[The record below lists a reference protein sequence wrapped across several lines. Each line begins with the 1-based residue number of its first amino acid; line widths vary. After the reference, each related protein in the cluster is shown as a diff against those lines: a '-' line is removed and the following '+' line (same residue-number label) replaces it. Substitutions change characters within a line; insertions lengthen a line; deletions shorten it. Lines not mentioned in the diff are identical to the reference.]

1 VGDADP
7 DTGYNI
13 LVDGQ
18 QMVVGGT
25 SAVAPLMAGLIVL
38 LNQSLNRRLGFANPA
53 FYGVEHLNC
62 FRDIT
67 VGDNG
72 TYSAGFGWDPCTGL
86 GVAIGAQLLQALE
99 TTTAATQQGQLQTQS
114 HKAEH
119 AHAGSK

>member
-25 SAVAPLMAGLIVL
+25 SAVAPLMAG
-38 LNQSLNRRLGFANPA
+38 LNRRLGFANPA

-86 GVAIGAQLLQALE
+86 GVPIGAQLLQALE